1 MHTVTPEEAGFSASR
16 LSRIDTVMQRY
27 IEQGKIA
34 GIITTVARRG
44 KTVHLEKFGMMDI
57 EAQKPM
63 QFDTIFRIASMTK
76 PITSVAAMMLYEEG
90 HFHLNT
96 PISQFIPA
104 FKEAQVLVKE
114 TESGHELAP
123 LEREITFRHLF
134 THTAGL
140 AYGFDPPDAIDR
152 LYQAA
157 FQKLAQSGSPVTRK
171 QAVEAIAQLP
181 LAYQPGAKW
190 RYSVAIDVLGYLVEV
205 ISGTSLDEFLKERI
219 FKPLGMVDTAFFV
232 PEEKAVRRAALYEY
246 SEEAKRLR
254 RVDIQF
260 PSFLSA
266 GGGLV
271 STVHDY
277 ARFAQMLVNG
287 GELDGVRLLGPKTVA
302 LMEMN
307 HAPAQ
312 VLPYGFAENDLYH
325 AGYGYGLGM
334 RVLMDVSQSGIAGSV
349 GEFGWDGAFST
360 YFWIDRKEALY
371 GLMMLQHQPNAYY
384 PIAQQ
389 FKALTYQALVE

>member
-1 MHTVTPEEAGFSASR
+1 
-16 LSRIDTVMQRY
+16 
-27 IEQGKIA
+27 
-34 GIITTVARRG
+34 
-44 KTVHLEKFGMMDI
+44 
-57 EAQKPM
+57 
-63 QFDTIFRIASMTK
+63 
-76 PITSVAAMMLYEEG
+76 
-90 HFHLNT
+90 
-96 PISQFIPA
+96 
-104 FKEAQVLVKE
+104 VKE
-114 TESGHELAP
+114 TESGLELAP

-140 AYGFDPPDAIDR
+140 SYGHNSADAIDR

-157 FQKLAQSGSPVTRK
+157 YQKSQQSGSPFTLKR
-171 QAVEAIAQLP
+171 AVEDTAQLP
-181 LAYQPGAKW
+181 LAYQPGAQW
-190 RYSVAIDVLGYLVEV
+190 RYSFAIDVLGYLVEV
-205 ISGTSLDEFLKERI
+205 ISGLSLDTFLEERI
-219 FKPLGMVDTAFFV
+219 FRPLGMVDTAFFV
-232 PEEKAVRRAALYEY
+232 PEEKAGRLATLYEY
-246 SEEAKRLR
+246 SEEAKQLL
-254 RVDIQF
+254 RVDAAVSSQL
-260 PSFLSA
+260 PSFLSG

-287 GELDGVRLLGPKTVA
+287 GELDGVRLLSPKTVA

-312 VLPYGFAENDLYH
+312 VLPYGFRENDLYH

-349 GEFGWDGAFST
+349 GEFGWDGAFGT

-371 GLMMLQHQPNAYY
+371 GLMMLQHQPHAYY

-389 FKALTYQALVE
+389 FKVLTYQALVEVE